1 MRGRNLVTSLRAL
14 SDLKRSEER
23 CSQPIPLGTRTD
35 IQLKMG
41 CRVAALLA
49 MTVLMGTPSFA
60 EEPEQKK
67 QLEQTLQTLEKTK
80 KVQAALAEKE
90 TYTRRELEVLQG
102 RSTDLAEKLQQSE
115 RRVSKEEH
123 ALQEITLELADKEKK
138 FEARKAEYAR
148 TVSTLLRMQ
157 DMPVTALFAQKDNL
171 PHLLNTAS
179 VLEQTNKAV
188 AERAQQLRE
197 DLVQLKMLKVAATA
211 RRNRTHTETVALDAE
226 RDKLAAAIKER
237 QQIQAQLTR
246 DRGQAEQKI
255 ASLSRESESLQTL
268 IAKLDA
274 QARAEAAK
282 AKQSQPKPGRIAKG
296 NLRLPVAGDLIH
308 RFGEQK
314 TANETYRGLVIRSRA
329 GATVIAPEAGEI
341 VFTGPFRDYGNIVLI
356 KHANNYISLM
366 SGLGKTTASL
376 NQKVIRGE
384 PVATMAAEKSP
395 ELYVELRDESA
406 KPIDPGNWFAKV
418 NR

>member
-1 MRGRNLVTSLRAL
+1 MRGRSAISTLLL
-14 SDLKRSEER
+14 ML
-23 CSQPIPLGTRTD
+23 C
-35 IQLKMG
+35 
-41 CRVAALLA
+41 AASA
-49 MTVLMGTPSFA
+49 FA

-67 QLEQTLQTLEKTK
+67 QLEQTLQSLEKTK
-80 KVQAALAEKE
+80 QMQAALAQKE

-102 RSTDLAEKLQQSE
+102 RSTDLAEKLQTSE

-123 ALQEITLELADKEKK
+123 ALGEITLELADKEKK

-148 TVSTLLRMQ
+148 TVSTLLRMH
-157 DMPVTALFAQKDNL
+157 DMPVTTLFAQKENL
-171 PHLLNTAS
+171 PQLLNTAS
-179 VLEQTNKAV
+179 ALEQTNKAV
-188 AERAQQLRE
+188 AEKAQQLRD

-211 RRNRTHTETVALDAE
+211 RRNRTQKETITLDSE
-226 RDKLAAAIKER
+226 REKLAAAIKER
-237 QQIQAQLTR
+237 QQLQSQLSR

-255 ASLSRESESLQTL
+255 ANLSRESESLQTL
-268 IAKLDA
+268 ITKLDA
-274 QARAEAAK
+274 QARADAAK
-282 AKQSQPKPGRIAKG
+282 AKQIKPGKMAKG
-296 NLRLPVAGDLIH
+296 NLRLPVMGDVIH

-314 TANETYRGLVIRSRA
+314 TANESYRGLVIRSRA
-329 GATVIAPEAGEI
+329 GATVIAPEAGEV

-384 PVATMAAEKSP
+384 PVAVMAAEKSP

-418 NR
+418 TR